1 MDLIGSRVTV
11 RLVAAAALVLL
22 AACGSKSQPPPVGPT
37 PSNPPQIACPA
48 DVSLTGVA
56 VPTQAVTY
64 SAPTVSSGE
73 APVNVTC
80 SPASGA
86 TFPLGDTTV
95 SCTANDAMSRQAACS
110 FKVTLKGM
118 SIGVKKY
125 EAIGDSFTEGQN
137 GKAGTDIPCSAGA
150 GGSFV
155 DCPSSYPTKLQLA
168 LNMTYPG
175 QGVTV
180 INRGEGGKP
189 MVDIV
194 ESLKQYV
201 TADKPDA
208 VLLEGG
214 YNDLLGECGNGPATT
229 PSCRGAIE
237 RVRDGMR
244 DGIRKA
250 RESPRNVAYVFV
262 ATMVPSGPLQAGAQ
276 RDRRIS
282 NDAITQA
289 NTLIRQTVASE
300 GGILVDAY
308 PVFLGHEADLVD
320 TDGLHLRPAGYQ
332 AMADAF
338 YAAIQKAVP
347 QTPLSFGLTA
357 PR

>member
-1 MDLIGSRVTV
+1 MGVC
-11 RLVAAAALVLL
+11 
-22 AACGSKSQPPPVGPT
+22 ACGSKSQPPPVGPT
-37 PSNPPQIACPA
+37 PANPPQIACPA
-48 DVSLTGVA
+48 DVTLTGVA
-56 VPTQAVTY
+56 APAQAVTY
-64 SAPTVSSGE
+64 AAPTVSSGQ

-86 TFPLGDTTV
+86 SFPLGGTTV
-95 SCTANDAMSRQAACS
+95 NCTANDAMSRQAACS
-110 FKVTLKGM
+110 FRVTLKGL
-118 SIGVKKY
+118 SIGVRKY
-125 EAIGDSFTEGQN
+125 DAIGDSFTEGQN
-137 GKAGTDIPCSAGA
+137 GKAGTDIPCSPSAGET
-150 GGSFV
+150 FV

-175 QGVTV
+175 QGIAV

-194 ESLKQYV
+194 ESLKQHV

-214 YNDLLGECGNGPATT
+214 YNDLLGECGTGPATT
-229 PSCRGAIE
+229 PGCRGAIE

-250 RESPRNVAYVFV
+250 KESPRNVAYVFV
-262 ATMVPSGPLQAGAQ
+262 ATMVPSGPLQPGAQ

-300 GGILVDAY
+300 GAVLVDVY
-308 PVFLGHEADLVD
+308 PLFVGHEAEYVD
-320 TDGLHLRPAGYQ
+320 TDGLHLRPGGYQ

-338 YAAIQKAVP
+338 FAAIQKTVP
-347 QTPLSFGLTA
+347 QTPLFAFTA